1 MPPSDG
7 VQPSAPGALDGIR
20 VVDLTRVLAGPF
32 CTQLLADY
40 GAEVIKIERPGIGD
54 DTRRWGPPYL
64 QGVDGEDT
72 TESTF
77 YLSANRNKRSV
88 TIDISRPE
96 GRDLIVRLLEDA
108 DVLIENYRVGALGRY
123 RLGYD
128 DLKGEFPKLV
138 YCSITGFGQ
147 TGPYAARPG
156 YDLMA
161 QGLGGI
167 MSVTGEPDGQPM
179 KVGIGIADIMTGM
192 YATSAIL
199 AAIHHRTVTG
209 KGQCI
214 DMALLDSQVAWLS
227 SSGQNYLTSREPV
240 SRFGNAHP
248 NIVPYQVFPSADG
261 HVVIAAG
268 NDTQF
273 QRLCAFAG
281 LPELVDDERFAT
293 NEARVR
299 NRDALIA
306 IIEAAVARHPSA
318 YWLEGLEGVKVPTCP
333 INSVADVFA
342 DPQVRHRGMEIAL
355 PHPSTKT
362 PVDLI
367 ASPIKMSETAPEYTR
382 APPTLGQH
390 TAEVLGEILGLGAD
404 EVAALKS
411 NGVV

>member
-1 MPPSDG
+1 VGP
-7 VQPSAPGALDGIR
+7 ALSQG
-20 VVDLTRVLAGPF
+20 
-32 CTQLLADY
+32 
-40 GAEVIKIERPGIGD
+40 RPGSRYHRKRLLPGHQ
-54 DTRRWGPPYL
+54 P
-64 QGVDGEDT
+64 
-72 TESTF
+72 
-77 YLSANRNKRSV
+77 NKRSI
-88 TIDISRPE
+88 TLDITKPE
-96 GRDLIVRLLEDA
+96 GQDLALRLIEHC
-108 DVLIENYRVGALGRY
+108 DVLVENFKVGDLARRGLAYEQLRERFP
-123 RLGYD
+123 RLI
-128 DLKGEFPKLV
+128 

-147 TGPYAARPG
+147 TGPYKDRPG
-156 YDLMA
+156 YDYMA
-161 QGLGGI
+161 QALGGI
-167 MSVTGEPDGQPM
+167 MSLTGEPDGQPM

>member
-1 MPPSDG
+1 MS
-7 VQPSAPGALDGIR
+7 GALADIR
-20 VVDLTRVLAGPF
+20 VFDLTRILAGPS
-32 CTQLLADY
+32 CTQVLGDL
-40 GAEVIKIERPGIGD
+40 GAEVIKVERPGVGD
-54 DTRRWGPPYL
+54 DTRQWGPPYL
-64 QGVDGEDT
+64 KDDQGRDT
-72 TESTF
+72 TESAY
-77 YLSANRNKRSV
+77 YLAINRNKRSI
-88 TIDISRPE
+88 TLDITKPE
-96 GRDLIVRLLEDA
+96 GQDLALRLIEHC
-108 DVLIENYRVGALGRY
+108 DVLVENFKVGDLARRGLAYEQLRERFP
-123 RLGYD
+123 RLI
-128 DLKGEFPKLV
+128 

-147 TGPYAARPG
+147 TGPYKDRPG
-156 YDLMA
+156 YDYMA
-161 QGLGGI
+161 QALGGI
-167 MSVTGEPDGQPM
+167 MSLTGEPDGQPM